1 MKRISTLLVV
11 AALSACGP
19 GGDPVEEAAVFVAG
33 DLAASAP
40 DGLVPHLGG
49 EWETGQRASDS
60 IAAPVLQRLATATA
74 LPVAS
79 PEMVSSGGSPIAVLF
94 LFRPEGLAGDTVRV
108 RGGWVGF
115 PNGDGSPGWGEQYEY
130 VLTCTR
136 GCALVTKNGPDPVS

>member
-1 MKRISTLLVV
+1 MKRIAPLFVAVV
-11 AALSACGP
+11 MSACGP

-33 DLAASAP
+33 DLLTSAP
-40 DGLVPHLGG
+40 DGLVPYLGG

-60 IAAPVLQRLATATA
+60 IAAPVLQRLATTTA
-74 LPVAS
+74 LPIAS

-94 LFRPEGLAGDTVRV
+94 LFRPEGLVGDTVRV

-115 PNGDGSPGWGEQYEY
+115 ANGDGSPGWGEEYEY

-136 GCALVTKNGPDPVS
+136 RCALVTRSGPDPVS